1 MAFDFK
7 KIKSL
12 FVTETE
18 DSEKQKKDAETNDSN
33 KDSNKQKDVLE
44 MLKNK
49 DQEKTVVNDNTVVG
63 PGKVDNKI
71 LDSLIKALDDNNLP
85 GEDYMEYAAALK
97 AMDNIP
103 LEESIKIQ
111 TVLATL
117 STKGLTKDKI
127 IESGTFY
134 VSILEK
140 EKDKFGKAIDKQTKD
155 GITSKN
161 DEIAALEALNKT
173 KSNQIAQL
181 TKEITDNQQQMEQIK
196 TKIADTN
203 LKIKA
208 TEGNFNTTFQFVVS
222 QMQANI
228 DKIKAL
234 VPNAPEKK

>member
-18 DSEKQKKDAETNDSN
+18 DTEKQKKESEATDAN
-33 KDSNKQKDVLE
+33 KDNNKSKDVLE

-49 DQEKTVVNDNTVVG
+49 DQEKTVVNDVNVS
-63 PGKVDNKI
+63 PGKVDGKI

-85 GEDYMEYAAALK
+85 GEDYMEYAASLK
-97 AMDNIP
+97 AMENIP

-117 STKGLTKDKI
+117 STKGLTKEKI
-127 IESGTFY
+127 IESGVFY
-134 VSILEK
+134 ISILEK
-140 EKDKFGKAIDKQTKD
+140 EKEKFGKAIDKQTKD
-155 GITSKN
+155 GITAKS

-173 KSNQIAQL
+173 KSNQIAKL
-181 TKEITDNQQQMEQIK
+181 TQEITENQQQMEQIRA
-196 TKIADTN
+196 KIADTT

-208 TEGNFNTTFQFVVS
+208 TEGNFNASFQFVVN
-222 QMQANI
+222 QMQNHI

-234 VPNAPEKK
+234 QPKTPEK